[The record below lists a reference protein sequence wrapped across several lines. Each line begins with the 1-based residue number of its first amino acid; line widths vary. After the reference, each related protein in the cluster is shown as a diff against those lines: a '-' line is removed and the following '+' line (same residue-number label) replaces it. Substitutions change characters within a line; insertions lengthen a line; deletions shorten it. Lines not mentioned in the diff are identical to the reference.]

1 MTKAE
6 QESWSE
12 RARIKAIER
21 RYIEDP
27 EERKELFKLNK
38 EFIDTYVKDFS
49 EMFGMAVV
57 FCAAPVKS
65 GTGLEGILAKS
76 TNAILTAAHLQ
87 EKEFRDTMLKNV
99 HRPIPLSRFDL
110 KDLDPMYREA
120 FHDLMRES
128 RILQKTLN
136 RT

>member
-38 EFIDTYVKDFS
+38 EFIDTYMKDFS
-49 EMFGMAVV
+49 EMFGLR
-57 FCAAPVKS
+57 S
-65 GTGLEGILAKS
+65 TLGLDW
-76 TNAILTAAHLQ
+76 
-87 EKEFRDTMLKNV
+87 KEFSPKV
-99 HRPIPLSRFDL
+99 PIVEGF
-110 KDLDPMYREA
+110 
-120 FHDLMRES
+120 
-128 RILQKTLN
+128 T
-136 RT
+136 